1 MAYKKRGA
9 PSEVDIAQVRNLGIG
24 QIEPNFDFGNGLNN
38 EAHNAQIKKVNDGI
52 QTYNGLLTSA
62 DSVSSQIDI
71 DIKNLCD
78 FNSRLL
84 NFVSSKYGYDSLEY
98 EKAGGV
104 RTSDIKR
111 TIRKQVTTANIASN

>member
-9 PSEVDIAQVRNLGIG
+9 SSEVETAQVRNLGIG
-24 QIEPNFDFGNGLNN
+24 QIEPNFDFGNGLSN
-38 EAHNAQIKKVNDGI
+38 EVHIAKINKVANGI
-52 QTYNGLLTSA
+52 QTYNGLLTNA

-71 DIKNLCD
+71 DEKDLSD

-84 NFVSSKYGYDSLEY
+84 NIIGSKFGYDSLEY

-111 TIRKQVTTANIASN
+111 SKSVKNNTNQVTQ

>member
-9 PSEVDIAQVRNLGIG
+9 SSEVEIAQNRNQGIS
-24 QIEPNFDFGNGLNN
+24 QIEREFDFGNGLNY
-38 EAHNAQIKKVNDGI
+38 EAHITRINKVNNGI
-52 QTYNGLLTSA
+52 QTYNGLLTNA
-62 DSVSSQIDI
+62 DAVASQIDI
-71 DIKNLCD
+71 DEKELSD

-84 NFVSSKYGYDSLEY
+84 NIIGSKYGYDSIEY

-111 TIRKQVTTANIASN
+111 SKSTKNVVSSSN

>member
-9 PSEVDIAQVRNLGIG
+9 SSEVEIAQNRNQGIG
-24 QIEPNFDFGNGLNN
+24 QIEPEFDFGNGLNY
-38 EAHNAQIKKVNDGI
+38 EAHITRINKVNNGI
-52 QTYNGLLTSA
+52 QSYNGLLTSA
-62 DSVSSQIDI
+62 DAVASQIDI
-71 DIKNLCD
+71 DEKELSE

-84 NFVSSKYGYDSLEY
+84 NIIGSKYGYDSIEY

-111 TIRKQVTTANIASN
+111 SKTSKNVVSSSN

>member
-9 PSEVDIAQVRNLGIG
+9 SSEVEIAQNRNQGIS
-24 QIEPNFDFGNGLNN
+24 QIEREFDFGNGLNY
-38 EAHNAQIKKVNDGI
+38 EAHITRINKVNNGI
-52 QTYNGLLTSA
+52 QSYNGLLTSA
-62 DSVSSQIDI
+62 DAVASQIDI
-71 DIKNLCD
+71 DEKELSE

-84 NFVSSKYGYDSLEY
+84 NIIGSKYGYDSIEY

-111 TIRKQVTTANIASN
+111 SKTSKNVVSSSN